1 MNNAVTVP
9 LTEQDIQRGITD
21 LLKQLGFRTYH
32 TWLSKRSDPGF
43 PDVVAVRHRDG
54 AVVAVECKSKNGRVT
69 RDQAE
74 WIHAFQQVPGC
85 LFAHV
90 VGPTDSIDNNWMSY
104 DAALDEIRRRTDG
117 EGRG

>member
-43 PDVVAVRHRDG
+43 PDVVAVRRRDG
-54 AVVAVECKSKNGRVT
+54 AVVAVECKSKNGRVSQE
-69 RDQAE
+69 QAE
-74 WIHAFQQVPGC
+74 WIMTFQQVPSC
-85 LFAHV
+85 VFASV
-90 VGPTDSIDNNWMSY
+90 VGPEDSPVWTGY
-104 DAALDEIRRRTDG
+104 DRALTLIQERVAAM
-117 EGRG
+117 RGTG